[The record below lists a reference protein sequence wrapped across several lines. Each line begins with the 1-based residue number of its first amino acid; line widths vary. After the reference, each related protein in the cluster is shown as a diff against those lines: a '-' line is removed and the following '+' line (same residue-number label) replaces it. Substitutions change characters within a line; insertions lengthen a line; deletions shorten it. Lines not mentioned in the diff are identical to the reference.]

1 MTQSQIVVVAG
12 GGLAGLSAA
21 IELAIHG
28 HSVALY
34 EQSKTLGGRAATHSQ
49 QGFAMNIGPHG
60 FYRAGMMKAY
70 FDKWGIAYAGTAPLG
85 KGDTYLIAD
94 GTRHRFPGNTAGLLR
109 CGAFSV
115 VEKLKLG
122 QLLTALG
129 SAKAE
134 PGESMQD
141 WIDRQSSSVNV
152 RNMLAALTRLSTY
165 SSEMASL
172 DASAGLEQ
180 LKMAIEK
187 SVLYLDGG
195 WETVVNGLAAKAKS
209 LGVTIHT
216 DCGVIA
222 VEPGAVELRGGERVS
237 NVAGIV
243 LAMPPKA
250 VEQITGRTLPP
261 MIAAR
266 AACLDLGLRR
276 IPKNAGTFGLGLDEA
291 TYVSVHSEYASGL
304 APAGGALVQLAMYM
318 GRGQS
323 CSREMLEQRA
333 DLVLPGWREEL
344 VFSRFLPEM
353 TVVHAIPA
361 VNYPR
366 PDVDAVG
373 MKGVA
378 IAGDWVGPQAML
390 ADAAVASGVRAAQT
404 LQSAAI
410 GKAA

>member
-1 MTQSQIVVVAG
+1 MTQTQIVVVAG

-21 IELAIHG
+21 IELATHG
-28 HSVALY
+28 HRVRLY

-60 FYRAGMMKAY
+60 FYRAGMMKAQ
-70 FDKWGIAYAGTAPLG
+70 FDRWGIAYSGTTPLG
-85 KGDTYLIAD
+85 KGDTYLIAN
-94 GTRHRFPGNTAGLLR
+94 GKRHRFPGNTAGLLR
-109 CGAFSV
+109 CGAFTV

-122 QLLTALG
+122 QLLTAIS

-134 PGESMQD
+134 AGESMQD
-141 WIDRQSSSVNV
+141 WIDRQSTSVNV

-165 SSEMASL
+165 SSETASL
-172 DASAGLEQ
+172 DAGAGLMQ

-195 WETVVNGLAAKAKS
+195 WETVVNGLAAKAKA
-209 LGVTIHT
+209 LGVEIHT

-222 VEPGAVELRGGERVS
+222 AEPGTVELRGVRVS

-250 VEQITGRTLPP
+250 VEQVTGRTLPP
-261 MIAAR
+261 MIPAR

-276 IPKNAGTFGLGLDEA
+276 LPAKAGTFGLGLDEA

-304 APAGGALVQLAMYM
+304 APAGGALVQLAMYL

-323 CSREMLEQRA
+323 CTREMLEQRA
-333 DLVLPGWREEL
+333 DLVMPGWREEL

-361 VNYPR
+361 VDYPR
-366 PDVDAVG
+366 PDVDALG
-373 MKGVA
+373 MPSIA
-378 IAGDWVGPQAML
+378 IAGDWVGPEAML
-390 ADAAVASGVRAAQT
+390 ADAAVASGIRAARR
-404 LQSAAI
+404 LALAAI